1 MKRAHYLSGL
11 FLSLFYLKNR
21 INKQRN
27 ILKYNIN
34 HGVMI
39 LCNLKILVLSNCCK
53 SNGAFQKINKTST
66 IVYLYSSRIHFRD
79 NKI

>member
-34 HGVMI
+34 
-39 LCNLKILVLSNCCK
+39 
-53 SNGAFQKINKTST
+53 Q
-66 IVYLYSSRIHFRD
+66 
-79 NKI
+79 